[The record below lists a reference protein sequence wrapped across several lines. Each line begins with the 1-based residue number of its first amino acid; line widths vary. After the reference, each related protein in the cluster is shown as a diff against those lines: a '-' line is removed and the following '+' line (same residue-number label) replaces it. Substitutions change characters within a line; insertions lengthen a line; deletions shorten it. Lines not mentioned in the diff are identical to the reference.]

1 MDLVTRLNDFLEY
14 HDPYKYGDCE
24 MSLEKVEQ
32 LLRES
37 PETIINELL
46 NIIEEMEE
54 E

>member
-1 MDLVTRLNDFLEY
+1 MDLATRLNDFLEY
-14 HDPYKYGDCE
+14 HDPYEYGDCE